1 MTFFPIQGV
10 NPDGG
15 RVDTRQEIDSWFL
28 NPKNA
33 KQVALFVLALKEFKE
48 LDPLGKD
55 GKDGKL
61 SYYQI
66 AGLHFERGP

>member
-1 MTFFPIQGV
+1 MPFFPIQGV
-10 NPDGG
+10 TPDGG
-15 RVDTRQEIDSWFL
+15 GVDMRQEIDSWFL

-33 KQVALFVLALKEFKE
+33 KQVALFVLALKEFQE
-48 LDPLGKD
+48 LNPL

-66 AGLHFERGP
+66 AGLHLERGP